1 MTVDV
6 KAFLPNYEVTSIY
19 WLKSLIRGEKK
30 FVKADKIRYLSVPQ
44 YKGLGIAQFLEQAQ
58 KYPEV
63 LNYLPDQ
70 DEWIKLPRQWL
81 ISVIY
86 TLVGKTFADWASQ
99 LMDVR
104 NEKVIEK

>member
-44 YKGLGIAQFLEQAQ
+44 YKGLGIA
-58 KYPEV
+58 
-63 LNYLPDQ
+63 
-70 DEWIKLPRQWL
+70 
-81 ISVIY
+81 
-86 TLVGKTFADWASQ
+86 
-99 LMDVR
+99 
-104 NEKVIEK
+104 